1 VKIVS
6 TIDRPLADEHVIA
19 VDPPLMPQLD
29 AVWRRRINPF
39 TGRALSDRALAAEQ
53 ACSAGIQ
60 RLRGQNVT
68 PGIISGLDL
77 LLEPGALGALP
88 DDALIQILPGYGLA
102 ASGEDINVSTPRR
115 IALGKLPVHARV
127 DTLDA
132 IAADKSAPK
141 SAEPKG
147 TGTLPPLLPRRIGP
161 ALGTLIGAKAA
172 GALPRVMVLVA
183 EPITATIEAR
193 PRDTCPP
200 DPRDDPY
207 DDLRLIDGVR
217 LILVAWPSELTAKG
231 IPDYALP
238 APATDRRNRVAYRVF
253 DAECARAP
261 GALHPWEAIGVPI
274 ALVGF
279 TTDWKLDFVDR
290 AAVVRLGGQPNPR
303 TPLTI
308 GSGSPLLWQARVSQ
322 FVEQIADLDSLTAA
336 SLTAAFRELPPVGFL
351 PASVID
357 LTARRQDFFPP
368 GFSLSASPIPLEHL
382 DFAVG
387 QSAGLAPINLAYPD
401 ILELLVPVPERVYE
415 PGLLETAVVDPAF
428 AQAMAHYIDD
438 RSDWLIRRELLM
450 RRRDLLMDSVT
461 GSRPSHAML
470 AVTEALPYPSE
481 RAPVT
486 ATRFRRVESG
496 GTVKAHQLS
505 NAGSS
510 LVFAKGDRVFAW
522 VRVVPQTSP
531 TGLAIRFSIAGGFGP
546 AVFWGSSSGMPVGA
560 NADLGPRDMGD
571 LPEAGVWTRLEASVD
586 TAWLASGAP
595 LAGSVAKGVE
605 LTQNGGI
612 VEWGPVGKADADG
625 NETIWIADDAPP
637 ASVLTTGG
645 NPGWTQTSSTLG
657 DSPVEGDFGTT
668 EASGIRTANALERFR
683 ARWGQGFLDRDF
695 ADLSEGGIEG
705 FTAAIETRLR
715 ITNDAIDLGFVRA
728 RADIYRVRQYLL
740 GGDAASRL
748 VTSPALA
755 DLAHRDESARATS
768 EGLAAFL
775 KTAYKTDF
783 TRDEN
788 FPLETKPATGRT
800 APVSDPEPRKKKEE
814 KSAASTLFLNGLAIS
829 QYSLT
834 NNVMSYQVA
843 SHAVNG
849 AKAAKTQ
856 ASYSAISWAQ
866 VSKDLPQY
874 SIAASAVQMLAYRP
888 TDVQAQHPVP
898 GMVERSL
905 SIAERLRPAPAVE
918 AHAYAIAGKYAV
930 VNAIAGLI
938 GDPLT
943 GDGRTG
949 IALGDLP
956 APGFTFTPGTAPP
969 PPRKKGSV
977 GDVILDRAK
986 TGDNNE
992 YRDDDERTAQDS
1004 RHEADYF
1011 TSAVRAID
1019 NTVALMRLVEGRIDL
1034 YNQLLADARSV
1045 REEMLDQVAGIDT
1058 RLRVIAVELEEARHD
1073 VSVATALLA
1082 EERDRVQAL
1091 NARRKAILDANV
1103 KAIVFR
1109 RPRLADRSNAIPV
1122 APAVAALME
1131 SPVTACLREHENVPE
1146 ELREFTALFREA
1158 AVAWFPGVKAQLALI
1173 DRLDAARRALVAVRV
1188 RAANPFLLQYAPPSN
1203 PPVMLAAIH
1212 TAIAAQRTLFD
1223 ARRAMALD
1231 IDVAGAA
1238 SSQLSSALVAL
1249 AQHASLADMI
1259 AGDHQRA
1266 VLSRMAASEVEGLAQ
1281 VAGCLHASFGE
1292 TPPIMRL
1299 EWAELLSEFD
1309 RPAPLS
1315 NLAGLPGWHDLP
1327 IALRRTQQ
1335 GFVDWLFSRID
1346 RSIAPAEAAI
1356 NELVRICILLAAH
1369 APVERIIPARL
1380 IAPVPARIGI
1390 RLDLAIDISIAR
1402 VGMAVLVRGADQQ
1415 SVAHAI
1421 IDDIG
1426 DGLARARIVK
1436 LYDQTTTIA
1445 QTMSFHV
1452 SDAGAH

>member
-60 RLRGQNVT
+60 RLRGQNLT

-77 LLEPGALGALP
+77 LLEPGAIGALP
-88 DDALIQILPGYGLA
+88 DDALVQILPGYGLA
-102 ASGEDINVSTPRR
+102 ASGEDITVSTPRR
-115 IALGKLPVHARV
+115 IALGKLPVHARA
-127 DTLDA
+127 DILNA
-132 IAADKSAPK
+132 IATKQPAPK
-141 SAEPKG
+141 TSEPKG
-147 TGTLPPLLPRRIGP
+147 KDTLPPLLPRRIGP
-161 ALGTLIGAKAA
+161 ALGTLIGVKAA
-172 GALPRVMVLVA
+172 TALPRVMILVA
-183 EPITATIEAR
+183 EPVTATIEAR

-217 LILVAWPSELTAKG
+217 LVLVAWPSELTATG

-238 APATDRRNRVAYRVF
+238 SPGSDRRNRVAYRVF
-253 DAECARAP
+253 DVERARAP
-261 GALHPWEAIGVPI
+261 GALHPWESIGVPI

-279 TTDWKLDFVDR
+279 TDDWKLDFVDR

-303 TPLTI
+303 TPLTM

-322 FVEQIADLDSLTAA
+322 FVEQIADLDSLTADA
-336 SLTAAFRELPPVGFL
+336 LTAAFRELPPVGFL

-357 LTARRQDFFPP
+357 LAARRQDFFPP

-401 ILELLVPVPERVYE
+401 ALELLVPVPERVYE
-415 PGLLETAVVDPAF
+415 PGLLETAAVDPAF
-428 AQAMAHYIDD
+428 ARAMARYIDD

-450 RRRDLLMDSVT
+450 RRRDLLIDGVT
-461 GSRPSHAML
+461 GNRPSHAML
-470 AVTEALPYPSE
+470 PLAEALPYPSE

-486 ATRFRRVESG
+486 ATRFRRIQSG
-496 GTVKAHQLS
+496 GTVKSHQLT

-510 LVFAKGDRVFAW
+510 LVFAKGDRAFVW
-522 VRVVPQTSP
+522 VRVVPGTLP
-531 TGLAIRFSIAGGFGP
+531 TGLSIRFSVLGGFGP
-546 AVFWGSSSGMPVGA
+546 VVFWGSSSGLPVAIGA
-560 NADLGPRDMGD
+560 NPGPFDMGD
-571 LPEAGVWTRLEASVD
+571 LPQTGVWTRLEASAD
-586 TAWLASGAP
+586 IAWLPSGVP

-605 LTQNGGI
+605 LTQNNGI
-612 VEWGPVGKADADG
+612 VEWGPIGKIDADG

-637 ASVLTTGG
+637 ASVLSTGG
-645 NPGWTQTSSTLG
+645 TSGWAQTSATIG
-657 DSPVEGDFGTT
+657 DPPVEGDFGTT
-668 EASGIRTANALERFR
+668 EADGIRTANALARFR
-683 ARWGQGFLDRDF
+683 ARWSQGFLDRDF
-695 ADLSEGGIEG
+695 IDLTEAGIEG
-705 FTAAIETRLR
+705 FTAAIEARLR

-755 DLAHRDESARATS
+755 DLANRDESARATS

-783 TRDEN
+783 LRDEDN
-788 FPLETKPATGRT
+788 PLETQPARGRT
-800 APVSDPEPRKKKEE
+800 ESAVDPKARKKEE
-814 KSAASTLFLNGLAIS
+814 KPAPSALFLNGLAIS
-829 QYSLT
+829 QYSFT
-834 NNVMSYQVA
+834 SNVMSYQVA
-843 SHAVNG
+843 SQAVSTTQA
-849 AKAAKTQ
+849 AKAQ
-856 ASYSAISWAQ
+856 ASYSAISWSQ
-866 VSKDLPQY
+866 VSKALPQY
-874 SIAASAVQMLAYRP
+874 SIAASAVQMSAYRP

-956 APGFTFTPGTAPP
+956 APGFTNMKGDPP
-969 PPRKKGSV
+969 PPRKGGSI
-977 GDVILDRAK
+977 GEVILDRVK
-986 TGDNNE
+986 TGDNVE
-992 YRDDDERTAQDS
+992 YRDDDERTAQNS

-1011 TSAVRAID
+1011 ASAVRAID

-1045 REEMLDQVAGIDT
+1045 REEMLGQVAGIDA

-1082 EERDRVQAL
+1082 EERDRVQTL

-1109 RPRLADRSNAIPV
+1109 RPRRADRSHAIPV

-1158 AVAWFPGVKAQLALI
+1158 AVAWFPGVRAQLALI

-1188 RAANPFLLQYAPPSN
+1188 RAANPFLLQYTPPSN

-1223 ARRAMALD
+1223 ARRVTALD

-1238 SSQLSSALVAL
+1238 SSQLSSAIVAL

-1292 TPPIMRL
+1292 TPPILRL

-1346 RSIAPAEAAI
+1346 RSIAPAEAAV

-1380 IAPVPARIGI
+1380 VAPAPARIGV
-1390 RLDLAIDISIAR
+1390 RLDLAIDVGIAR
-1402 VGMAVLVRGADQQ
+1402 IGMTVLVRGADQQ
-1415 SVAHAI
+1415 SVAQAVV
-1421 IDDIG
+1421 DDIG

-1436 LYDQTTTIA
+1436 LYGQTTTIA

-1452 SDAGAH
+1452 SDTGAR